1 MIRSLDPVFAS
12 LKSQIAILISVQ
24 RELGLADSDWLN
36 YIWHQIM
43 KKIITVKNIIVRWI
57 ETPMFIK
64 IHLFIHSQRFIDL
77 LLLRPILESWK
88 YSEKYSWQDLELML
102 INKINKQTKTTS
114 DGGILLKNKL
124 WQSDMEDGLVEVG
137 LL

>member
-1 MIRSLDPVFAS
+1 
-12 LKSQIAILISVQ
+12 
-24 RELGLADSDWLN
+24 
-36 YIWHQIM
+36 
-43 KKIITVKNIIVRWI
+43 
-57 ETPMFIK
+57 MFIK